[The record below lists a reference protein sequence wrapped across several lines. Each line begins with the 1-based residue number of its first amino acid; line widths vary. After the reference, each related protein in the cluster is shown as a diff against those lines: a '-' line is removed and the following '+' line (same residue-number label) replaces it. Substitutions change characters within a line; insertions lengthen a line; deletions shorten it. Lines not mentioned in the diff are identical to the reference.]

1 MKNSLFLLVALFFV
15 VPIAAQ
21 NNASWENYLEYLYE
35 NSEQSAVSFQ
45 EAYSL
50 LTELASQPLD
60 VNTAETE
67 DFLQIPGL
75 DINQISDII
84 EYREKY
90 GKLKDIYELS
100 LIPSIDDRLRDY
112 LFSFLYVAEVE
123 PRKWYS
129 REALKYGIRHL
140 KHRILLTG
148 SFPTYAKDETYLGDN
163 TKHSLRYSVGMGE
176 KMKFNITGGKSI
188 GEHFFAQNNR
198 WGYDSYTYNLSIR
211 QLGVFKQIILGT
223 FRGKF
228 GMGLTMNNTYSLSKQ
243 NMLSAI
249 GRISSV
255 FSPYSGTSDEKYFQG
270 GAVALQLPC
279 NLSISAFV
287 SYRNADATLNADN
300 SISTILTTGYHR
312 TKGEIEK
319 KNNISIFTTGAHV
332 KYGKIVGGDFDWS
345 VGTSVVYTKFSNL
358 LNPIYTQK
366 ESVSSSQLYRFYHPS
381 GNSTYNIGV
390 DYRLRWHSLS
400 LIGETA
406 YSGRV
411 DNTQYGKSKGNGV
424 PVATLNSLIWR
435 ANGKMTLTAVQ
446 RYYSYRYQAF
456 YGSAFGENSAVTNE
470 SGIYGGLHYE
480 VLRNLTLDFYTD
492 YAYFAWYRYQHGPG
506 TYSWDNCIQATV
518 DMGKNWTL
526 SARYRF
532 KTKDSDTHKI
542 RVIANYTGVKWQLR
556 SHVEGN
562 IVGTSKERSN
572 GIIVSGSA
580 GYKMS
585 ERWNI
590 YGMGA
595 FFNTDGYDSRMYAYE
610 QGLMYNS
617 SYPSYWGRGIHGV
630 LMVKGQL
637 TKWLAAIGK
646 VSTTYTSATSKNK
659 SKMKTLIEAQLQ
671 VVL

>member
-1 MKNSLFLLVALFFV
+1 MKNSLFLLILLFSV
-15 VPIAAQ
+15 VPVAAQ
-21 NNASWENYLEYLYE
+21 NKASWEDYLEYICE
-35 NSEQSAVSFQ
+35 SSEQSAISFQ
-45 EAYSL
+45 DAYSL

-90 GKLKDIYELS
+90 GNLKDIHELS

-129 REALKYGIRHL
+129 RESLKYGLRHL
-140 KHRILLTG
+140 THRILLTG
-148 SFPTYAKDETYLGDN
+148 SFPTYAKDVTYLGDN

-176 KMKFNITGGKSI
+176 NVKFNFTGGKSV
-188 GEHFFAQNNR
+188 GEPFFTQNNR

-211 QLGVFKQIILGT
+211 KLGIFKQIILGT
-223 FRGKF
+223 FRGQF
-228 GMGLTMNNTYSLSKQ
+228 GMGLTMNNTYTLSKQ

-300 SISTILTTGYHR
+300 SMSTIITTGYHR
-312 TKGEIEK
+312 TKNEIEK

-332 KYGKIVGGDFDWS
+332 RYCKTVGGDFDWS

-358 LNPIYTQK
+358 LNPIFTK
-366 ESVSSSQLYRFYHPS
+366 KNTLPTSQLYRYYYPS

-390 DYRLRWHSLS
+390 DYRLRWRSLS
-400 LIGETA
+400 FIGETA
-406 YSGRV
+406 YSGRA
-411 DNTQYGKSKGNGV
+411 DNTRYGKSKSDGT
-424 PVATLNSLIWR
+424 PIATLNSLIWR
-435 ANGKMTLTAVQ
+435 ANGKITLSAVQ
-446 RYYSYRYQAF
+446 RYYSYRYQTF
-456 YGSAFGENSAVTNE
+456 YGKAFGENSNVTNE

-480 VLRNLTLDFYTD
+480 LSRNLTLDFYTD
-492 YAYFAWYRYQHGPG
+492 YAYFAWYRYHHGPG

-526 SARYRF
+526 STRYRY
-532 KTKDSDTHKI
+532 KTKDDDSHKI
-542 RVIANYTGVKWQLR
+542 RVIANYAGTRWQLR
-556 SHVEGN
+556 SHIEGS
-562 IVGTSKERSN
+562 IVKKTKERSN

-610 QGLMYNS
+610 KGLMYNS
-617 SYPSYWGRGIHGV
+617 SYPSYWGRGIHSA
-630 LMVKGQL
+630 LMVKGLL
-637 TKWLAAIGK
+637 TKWLTATGK
-646 VSTTYTSATSKNK
+646 VSTTYTSATSTKK
-659 SKMKTLIEAQLQ
+659 STTKTLIEAQLQ
-671 VVL
+671 IVL